1 MVQPK
6 TPPLSIRPGEAR
18 LACIDDFA
26 TRKKLNRHAA
36 VLALIDDGLR
46 ANGPS
51 LPPPDVQAAIK
62 AEAVRRQS
70 KVMATRAAR
79 PEPIHVDAP
88 QLGTFERRPYQKGTK
103 R

>member
-26 TRKKLNRHAA
+26 AKRKLNRHAA

-51 LPPPDVQAAIK
+51 LPPPEVQAAIK
-62 AEAVRRQS
+62 SEAVRRQGLN
-70 KVMATRAAR
+70 VPLA
-79 PEPIHVDAP
+79 
-88 QLGTFERRPYQKGTK
+88 GTFERKPYQKGKK